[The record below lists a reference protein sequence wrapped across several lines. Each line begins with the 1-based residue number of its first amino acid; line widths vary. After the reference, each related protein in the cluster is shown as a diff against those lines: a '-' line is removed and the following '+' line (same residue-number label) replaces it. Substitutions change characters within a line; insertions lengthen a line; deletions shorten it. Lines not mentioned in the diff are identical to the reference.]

1 MARPPHPGNLLIA
14 ANIGSVPREK
24 QWQASRGFLC
34 RRAWPIPTD
43 PLSELPHD
51 ERIRSRKLEGGVA
64 TIIAD
69 ATGLAK
75 TERETLERELGQRRW
90 RSPGVTEA
98 RVAMTAAQTARTIIA
113 IGSGKGGVGKSTVT
127 ANLAVALARMG
138 KKVGLIDADVYG
150 PSQPTLLGTTT
161 KPAAEND
168 KLIPV
173 EAHGIRFLSL
183 GQLVSPGHA
192 LAWRGPM
199 ATGALANLV
208 EADWGDAELLLVDLP
223 PGTGDVQ
230 LSLIQRSRPAGAVIV
245 STPQDL
251 SLIDARRAV
260 DLFNKTS
267 VPVLGL
273 IENMATYACPH
284 CGEASHPFGI
294 GGAEEAADEMGVPFL
309 GRLPLSLAIRE
320 ASDAGR
326 PLAAEAEAAF
336 AAIAAKLLNLSLEG

>member
-1 MARPPHPGNLLIA
+1 MDHPA
-14 ANIGSVPREK
+14 
-24 QWQASRGFLC
+24 
-34 RRAWPIPTD
+34 D
-43 PLSELPHD
+43 PLTGLPHED
-51 ERIRSRKLEGGVA
+51 RIRSRKLSGSVA
-64 TIIAD
+64 TIIVD
-69 ATGLAK
+69 ATGLSEGEAK
-75 TERETLERELGQRRW
+75 AVEDDVRAGALRIA
-90 RSPGVTEA
+90 GVSDA
-98 RVAMTAAQTARTIIA
+98 RIAMTASQPHRTLIA
-113 IGSGKGGVGKSTVT
+113 IGSGKGGVGKSTVS
-127 ANLAVALARMG
+127 ANLAIALARAG

-150 PSQPTLLGTTT
+150 PSQPTLLGKHQ
-161 KPAAEND
+161 KPEGKDD

-208 EADWGDAELLLVDLP
+208 DADWGDTELLIVDLP

-230 LSLIQRSRPAGAVIV
+230 LSLIQRSRPAGAIIV

-267 VPVLGL
+267 VPVLGI
-273 IENMATYACPH
+273 IENMAAYCCPH
-284 CGEASHPFGI
+284 CGEVSHPFGT
-294 GGAEEAADEMGVPFL
+294 GGAEEAATEMGVPFL

-326 PLAAEAEAAF
+326 PPAASRGPEADVFGVLAAR
-336 AAIAAKLLNLSLEG
+336 LLETLETPVR